1 MYISFSAL
9 MSLPQN
15 APQSLYYG
23 QSLVNTMWHY
33 AGDTSTDTSWYTKR
47 VTLYGIYK
55 STELAMMQ
63 DSDKENFKNT
73 WDFLD
78 RRFEDLRDFR
88 GLVKGGPEDVSK
100 VINSLG
106 TTLKVLIGLPR

>member
-1 MYISFSAL
+1 

-15 APQSLYYG
+15 APKSLYYG
-23 QSLVNTMWHY
+23 QSLVDTMWHY
-33 AGDTSTDTSWYTKR
+33 TGDTSVDTSWYTKR
-47 VTLYGIYK
+47 VTLFGIYK

-78 RRFEDLRDFR
+78 RRFEDLQDFR
-88 GLVKGGPEDVSK
+88 GLVKGAGPEDVGK